1 MLLDELEQIRRIGYN
16 RAFFG
21 SDNIMSIIYLA
32 VGSVTGTATAVAQEI
47 QKKLESLGH
56 QVVLDTAASVAAMN
70 AAAAD
75 AILICTSTTGAGD
88 VPENIATFYVELDDQ
103 FPLQNGRPF
112 GVVSLGDSSY
122 DETFCNA
129 GALFEER
136 FLELQGTQTV
146 PRVTIDATE
155 TATPDEDA
163 LFWLQE
169 WIEKTLGS

>member
-1 MLLDELEQIRRIGYN
+1 MP
-16 RAFFG
+16 AFFRVV
-21 SDNIMSIIYLA
+21 ITMSIVYLA
-32 VGSVTGTATAVAQEI
+32 VGSVTGTATAVAQEL

-56 QVVLDTAASVAAMN
+56 RVVVDNAATVAAMN
-70 AAAAD
+70 AASAD
-75 AILICTSTTGAGD
+75 AVLICTATTGAGD
-88 VPENIATFYVELDDQ
+88 VPENIARFYMELDDQ
-103 FPLQNGRPF
+103 FPLQNGKPF
-112 GVVSLGDSSY
+112 GVISLGDSSY

-155 TATPDEDA
+155 TSNPDEDA

-169 WIEKTLGS
+169 WIEETLAS

>member
-1 MLLDELEQIRRIGYN
+1 
-16 RAFFG
+16 
-21 SDNIMSIIYLA
+21 MSVVYLA
-32 VGSVTGTATAVAQEI
+32 VGSVTGTATAVAQEL

-56 QVVLDTAASVAAMN
+56 KVVVDNSASVAAMN
-70 AAAAD
+70 EAAAD
-75 AILICTSTTGAGD
+75 AVLICTATTGAGD
-88 VPENIATFYVELDDQ
+88 VPENIARFYVELDDQ
-103 FPLQNGRPF
+103 FPLQNGKPF

-129 GALFEER
+129 GVLFEER

-155 TATPDEDA
+155 TSSPDEDA

-169 WIEKTLGS
+169 WIEKTLTN